1 MLRILER
8 ERDVLFVSKV
18 LLGDTSKYK
27 QHAHLSLKI
36 SFYNKGV
43 IPNLKINHLDAQDK
57 VLYSSRHLS
66 YAHCSLDKRARL
78 IRG

>member
-27 QHAHLSLKI
+27 QHARLSLKI

-43 IPNLKINHLDAQDK
+43 IPNLKLIISTRRIR
-57 VLYSSRHLS
+57 YSILHGTSPTLI
-66 YAHCSLDKRARL
+66 ARL
-78 IRG
+78 TSARD